1 MRDIDNAVFMQFCYD
16 FVVWASYILDDIE
29 KE

>member
-1 MRDIDNAVFMQFCYD
+1 MQDIDNAVFLQFYYD

-29 KE
+29 K